1 MAYFSSLSDC
11 DESAVEDI
19 ISQVK
24 DLCVLEQVAA
34 INCSGISD
42 SILPTNLEARFRK
55 LKSFPGSKP
64 ILKSP
69 LLSFNAENKHSPTSS
84 DRYKKKP
91 SSSFEKES
99 DHLPVESSETRT
111 VPHKNEQETSKQA
124 KASPNSPPLN
134 ETPIS
139 ASAESSDKKGLK
151 PKQVTGSVS
160 SPSPS
165 SNSSLE
171 ASSPPRQTCCFWYSP
186 KRVAEKKG
194 KENWVAGIGLDTPDW
209 GKNEEILSD
218 FSTLSLKHQNRRFK
232 KALQEEEEITKEAEK
247 VLKWAKQASA
257 RMEVYDIEDVL
268 SDDEMFK

>member
-151 PKQVTGSVS
+151 PKQ
-160 SPSPS
+160 
-165 SNSSLE
+165 
-171 ASSPPRQTCCFWYSP
+171 TCCFWYSP